1 MFTLNHDDPGALCDV
16 LVKFKEYG
24 ITLTSINSRPAN
36 LKPWQYVFFVE
47 MIGDIHQEG
56 LVEKKESCLELVIL
70 GVFKEVGGI
79 TTTVMINRKYI
90 DTLLHLFIKS

>member
-56 LVEKKESCLELVIL
+56 LVEKLKSLFRTCDTRCFSKKLEV
-70 GVFKEVGGI
+70 
-79 TTTVMINRKYI
+79 
-90 DTLLHLFIKS
+90 

>member
-36 LKPWQYVFFVE
+36 LKPWQYVFS
-47 MIGDIHQEG
+47 
-56 LVEKKESCLELVIL
+56 LK
-70 GVFKEVGGI
+70 
-79 TTTVMINRKYI
+79 
-90 DTLLHLFIKS
+90 